1 MLSSAAAPPVG
12 NRLVEDE
19 RLAMIT
25 FTGSPPVGR
34 EIKAR
39 CGLKRVTL
47 ELGSNSPDYHRGR
60 C

>member
-1 MLSSAAAPPVG
+1 MEAGLPAGALNLLIGSGVTVG

-34 EIKAR
+34 GIKAR
-39 CGLKRVTL
+39 AG
-47 ELGSNSPDYHRGR
+47 
-60 C
+60 